1 MTAAR
6 IEDVT
11 ALAQAFGR
19 DIGEIAPNVRKNAF
33 DMPRAPLPSDDET
46 MGYAVGSR
54 WVSGRDEWVRLDDG
68 TNGAQ
73 WFLARDVPQS
83 VIDQAAQE
91 AASSAATAVAPAAAD
106 AIRSQVEAAADRAEE
121 AAGAIGPIASSVA
134 IASTLTLDQKLDS
147 GNVPYA
153 ATAIDGG
160 WHLPGL
166 RGRSVQDWIRNLRE
180 TLTTVPAKIQRL
192 SAPALMRIETA
203 ERAVMGLQDQAGGL
217 HLPGLGGLS
226 VQDHV
231 HRANQRMAA
240 LTKAL
245 ATAGRTYVVD
255 AVVDLGCD
263 PNGVEPIH
271 GKINGA
277 IAKLKA
283 RATLSG
289 NLATIYFPEGRYN
302 LTDRIYPDSRIS
314 FVGAGTGRTVFAP
327 SYTWSAFE
335 KLNPRGTYLEH
346 CVFANFT
353 IDASGQILA
362 SSGNYKVRTKG
373 LFIQGF
379 RNCLFTDLELL
390 DTGATGLGI
399 DFADRSVI
407 QRVKVE
413 RGGRLAAVGN
423 PGASGIG
430 IGTGWLSSEPLI
442 IADCTTI
449 GCRNYGVFVERQ
461 NAAADYFDAQHTLV
475 HGLISKENNYGFG
488 EEGCN
493 GTVLSAA
500 QLTGNLSSGIVQH
513 HGTFGNAPHP
523 GQRLIVRGCDISFNT
538 GHGWSFNGT
547 KNFGPRGFSSDGN
560 RIEGNTGNGYNING
574 GSGTVDDF
582 RIGNDEVIGN
592 GGQGLLAQRGTLTN
606 FDVTGTR
613 FLRNTGAAIQL
624 DAAITGGRIF
634 GATIRDLQAVPTQT
648 QSIVGSGALT
658 DFDISETHG
667 VGCSAINL
675 TGAQTRVTYGRNP
688 GV

>member
-1 MTAAR
+1 MAFTQFPIPTR
-6 IEDVT
+6 DLSDLLDEQIN
-11 ALAQAFGR
+11 QA
-19 DIGEIAPNVRKNAF
+19 
-33 DMPRAPLPSDDET
+33 
-46 MGYAVGSR
+46 
-54 WVSGRDEWVRLDDG
+54 VS
-68 TNGAQ
+68 N
-73 WFLARDVPQS
+73 
-83 VIDQAAQE
+83 
-91 AASSAATAVAPAAAD
+91 VAPAAAD
-106 AIRSQVEAAADRAEE
+106 AIRAQVAADADRA
-121 AAGAIGPIASSVA
+121 AAAANSLGPVAASITRTPA
-134 IASTLTLDQKLDS
+134 PAMDQKRDS
-147 GNVPYA
+147 ANVPYA
-153 ATAIDGG
+153 AQALDGG

-166 RGRSVQDWIRNLRE
+166 RGRSVQDWIRALGE
-180 TLTTVPAKIQRL
+180 ALTTVPAKVQRL
-192 SAPALMRIETA
+192 PAPALMRIETA

-231 HRANQRMAA
+231 QRTNQRMAA

-263 PNGVEPIH
+263 PNGVEPIQ

-277 IAKLKA
+277 IAKLAA
-283 RATLSG
+283 RTALNGS
-289 NLATIYFPEGRYN
+289 LATIYFPEGVYN
-302 LTDRIYPDSRIS
+302 QTERIYPGSRIS
-314 FVGAGTGRTVFAP
+314 FVGAGTGRTRLMP
-327 SYTWSAFE
+327 SHIRAAFE
-335 KLNPRGTYLEH
+335 KKQSRGTYLEY
-346 CVFANFT
+346 CVFANMT
-353 IDASGQILA
+353 IDGQNQVLNGG
-362 SSGNYKVRTKG
+362 SYDVGTKG
-373 LFIQGF
+373 MFFEGF
-379 RNCLFTDLELL
+379 RNCLFTDLEFL
-390 DTGATGLGI
+390 DTGATALGI

-442 IADCTTI
+442 IADCITI

-461 NAAADYFDAQHTLV
+461 NAATDYFDAQHTLV

-500 QLTGNLSSGIVQH
+500 QLTGNLSGGIVQH
-513 HGTFGNAPHP
+513 HGTFSSAPHP
-523 GQRLIVRGCDISFNT
+523 GQRLIARGCDISFNT
-538 GHGWSFNGT
+538 GHGWSFDGT

-560 RIEGNTGNGYNING
+560 RVEGNTGNGYNIKG
-574 GSGTVDDF
+574 GGGTVDDF

-592 GGQGLLAQRGTLTN
+592 GAQGLWAQSGTLTN

-624 DAAITGGRIF
+624 DATITGGRIF
-634 GATIRDLQAVPTQT
+634 GTTIRDLQAVPTQT
-648 QSIVGSGALT
+648 QSIVGGGALT

>member
-1 MTAAR
+1 MAFTQFPIPTR
-6 IEDVT
+6 DLSDLLDEQIN
-11 ALAQAFGR
+11 QA
-19 DIGEIAPNVRKNAF
+19 VSNA
-33 DMPRAPLPSDDET
+33 
-46 MGYAVGSR
+46 V
-54 WVSGRDEWVRLDDG
+54 
-68 TNGAQ
+68 
-73 WFLARDVPQS
+73 
-83 VIDQAAQE
+83 
-91 AASSAATAVAPAAAD
+91 PAAAD
-106 AIRSQVEAAADRAEE
+106 AIRAQVAADADRAE
-121 AAGAIGPIASSVA
+121 AAANDLGPIASS
-134 IASTLTLDQKLDS
+134 IARASEPALDQKRDS
-147 GNVPYA
+147 GNMPYA
-153 ATAIDGG
+153 ATALDGG

-180 TLTTVPAKIQRL
+180 TLTTVPAKVQRL

-226 VQDHV
+226 VQDHI
-231 HRANQRMAA
+231 HRTNHRMAA

-255 AVVDLGCD
+255 AVLDLGCD
-263 PNGVEPIH
+263 PTGVEPIQ

-277 IAKLKA
+277 IAKLNA
-283 RATLSG
+283 RVTLRG
-289 NLATIYFPEGRYN
+289 NLATIYFPEGVYN
-302 LTDRIYPDSRIS
+302 LTDRIYPGSRIS
-314 FVGAGTGRTVFAP
+314 FVGAGTGRTRLMP
-327 SYTWSAFE
+327 SHIRAAFE
-335 KLNPRGTYLEH
+335 KKQSRGTYLEY
-346 CVFANFT
+346 CVFANMT
-353 IDASGQILA
+353 IDGQNQVLNGG
-362 SSGNYKVRTKG
+362 SYDVGTKG
-373 LFIQGF
+373 MFFEGF
-379 RNCLFTDLELL
+379 RNCLFTDLEFL
-390 DTGATGLGI
+390 DTGATSLGI

-442 IADCTTI
+442 IADCITI

-500 QLTGNLSSGIVQH
+500 QLTGNLSGGIVQH
-513 HGTFGNAPHP
+513 HGTFSSAPHP
-523 GQRLIVRGCDISFNT
+523 CQRLIVRGCDISFNT
-538 GHGWSFNGT
+538 GHGWSFDGT

-560 RIEGNTGNGYNING
+560 RIEGNTGNGYNIKG
-574 GSGTVDDF
+574 GGGAVDDF

-592 GGQGLLAQRGTLTN
+592 GAQGLWAQSGTLTN

-624 DAAITGGRIF
+624 DATITGGRIF
-634 GATIRDLQAVPTQT
+634 GTTIRDLQAVPTQT
-648 QSIVGSGALT
+648 QSIVGGGALT